1 MGKCH
6 SSPEMSNRRR
16 FLIDYVIDY
25 LFFWHIRN
33 RIRHF
38 FQKSNRNRIRIRQK
52 KYERGIVKSNRPSKN
67 LGNQKKIYILAAD
80 INKSITCVY
89 KILDYFHVCP
99 F

>member
-1 MGKCH
+1 MHNIFFKEFFQNFTIKLQLLW
-6 SSPEMSNRRR
+6 SEMCNRRR

-52 KYERGIVKSNRPSKN
+52 KI
-67 LGNQKKIYILAAD
+67 
-80 INKSITCVY
+80 
-89 KILDYFHVCP
+89 
-99 F
+99 